1 MWHFIKFTNT
11 RSEETKSREVQGRS
25 KGAKKFKGAQ
35 IHSLNRNLS
44 SSKTN
49 KRSSLLSPL
58 SSYSSNSP
66 SPSCSSTL
74 ENSLADAALLA
85 AFSSS
90 VSKWRLRLIHLS
102 IMRALCVELNLM
114 RFLTQTHSQPSHS
127 VCRMIKK
134 GRCVVVNRATIND
147 PYYVPSSSECLQ
159 TSHALQTH

>member
-1 MWHFIKFTNT
+1 LNWHFIKFTNT

-90 VSKWRLRLIHLS
+90 DLALLLS
-102 IMRALCVELNLM
+102 SRTRA
-114 RFLTQTHSQPSHS
+114 R
-127 VCRMIKK
+127 KK
-134 GRCVVVNRATIND
+134 QSPEKCKG
-147 PYYVPSSSECLQ
+147 
-159 TSHALQTH
+159 